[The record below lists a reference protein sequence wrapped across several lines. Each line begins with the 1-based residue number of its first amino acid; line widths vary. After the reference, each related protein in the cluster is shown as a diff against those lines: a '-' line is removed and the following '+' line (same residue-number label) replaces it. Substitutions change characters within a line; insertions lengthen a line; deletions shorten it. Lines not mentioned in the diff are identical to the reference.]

1 MWYASYAIP
10 DPAVYLSV
18 TTEYI
23 GCTANTSLVPNEVY
37 ILQMQERIIRL
48 LHEEMSFNGKQ
59 CKQIS
64 INKYVFLSPYFEQ
77 FRIHTN
83 RALYHYRIDC
93 HTTRPDFNP
102 VLSWRQGGLALNG
115 TAPPFNNDW
124 PYHAYAYFP
133 EGMPAEHFGLFTCT
147 SQRGKSTENYIHDSM
162 FGACQQQ

>member
-10 DPAVYLSV
+10 DPAVYLFV

-64 INKYVFLSPYFEQ
+64 INK
-77 FRIHTN
+77 
-83 RALYHYRIDC
+83 
-93 HTTRPDFNP
+93 
-102 VLSWRQGGLALNG
+102 
-115 TAPPFNNDW
+115 
-124 PYHAYAYFP
+124 
-133 EGMPAEHFGLFTCT
+133 
-147 SQRGKSTENYIHDSM
+147 
-162 FGACQQQ
+162 